1 MNWFRK
7 LFGREEKSPDQE
19 KAKTPPATSVAETA
33 TAPSEK
39 LFTPTQIEQPDRIG
53 DRPIEKD
60 SQWNPGTKLKF
71 MTYNEAIRALK
82 SGDPARMEKAISDI
96 LNVPKVYNDISNS
109 LNPPPEERLINLLLP
124 LLKHKEYCVRCCV
137 PGIFEAIGDPS
148 CIPHL
153 EDVIK
158 NDSESQVV
166 KNARIAIDKIN
177 RLGVSTDT
185 VKFLRRYTKA
195 IDLTTTGTYEE
206 YSAPNKNIARAFLER
221 MPPVTQAYFYIE
233 IITSEGNIGKDNSGT
248 Y

>member
-1 MNWFRK
+1 MGLFDLFKKK
-7 LFGREEKSPDQE
+7 LEPGSKGATMSP
-19 KAKTPPATSVAETA
+19 VLNR
-33 TAPSEK
+33 APDKME
-39 LFTPTQIEQPDRIG
+39 

-71 MTYNEAIRALK
+71 MTYNEAVRELK

-109 LNPPPEERLINLLLP
+109 LNSPSEERLINLLLP
-124 LLKHKEYCVRCCV
+124 LLKHEEYRVRCCI
-137 PGIFEAIGDPS
+137 PGIFEVIGDAS
-148 CIPHL
+148 CIPYL
-153 EDVIK
+153 ENVIK
-158 NDSESQVV
+158 HDSDSQVV

-185 VKFLRRYTKA
+185 AKFLRRFTKP
-195 IDLTTTGTYEE
+195 IDSTTTGTYEE
-206 YSAPNKNIARAFLER
+206 YSAPNKNVARAFLER

-233 IITSEGNIGKDNSGT
+233 IITPEGNIGKDNTGT

>member
-1 MNWFRK
+1 MGLFDLFKKK
-7 LFGREEKSPDQE
+7 LEPGSKGATRSPVLNRAPDKRE
-19 KAKTPPATSVAETA
+19 
-33 TAPSEK
+33 
-39 LFTPTQIEQPDRIG
+39 

-71 MTYNEAIRALK
+71 MTYNEAIRELK

-96 LNVPKVYNDISNS
+96 LNVPKDYNDISNS
-109 LNPPPEERLINLLLP
+109 LNSPSDERLINLLLP
-124 LLKHKEYCVRCCV
+124 LLKHEEYRVRCCI
-137 PGIFEAIGDPS
+137 PGIFEVIGDAS

-158 NDSESQVV
+158 HDSDSQVV

-185 VKFLRRYTKA
+185 VKFLRRYTKP
-195 IDLTTTGTYEE
+195 IDRTTTGTYEE
-206 YSAPNKNIARAFLER
+206 YSAPNKNVARAFLER

-233 IITSEGNIGKDNSGT
+233 IITPEGNIGKDNMGT